1 MIPSDLQQKIRH
13 IQITASK
20 AVSDILAGEYHSV
33 FKGRGMEFDEVR
45 PYQPGDDVRTI
56 DWNVTART
64 GEPHIKRYV
73 EEREL
78 TILFLVD
85 LSASGVFGSS
95 GRLKNEVAAELCG
108 LLAFSAIRNNDKAGL
123 IAFSDEIE
131 LFIPPKKGTS
141 HALRLIRDI
150 LHIQPK
156 GRKTD
161 INTVLNYVARV
172 QNKRAVVFLIS
183 DFRAPDFSKTLRAT
197 ARRHDVIAISITDR
211 AELELPKAGL
221 VRLADNES
229 GQVTVIDTS
238 NSAVRRR
245 YQALA
250 ETRRQSLAQLFKKQ
264 AIDHIPLVTDDDYV
278 VDLVRFFRAR
288 ERRRVH

>member
-1 MIPSDLQQKIRH
+1 MISSELQKKIRQ
-13 IQITASK
+13 IQITARK

-85 LSASGVFGSS
+85 LSASGVFGST
-95 GRLKNEVAAELCG
+95 GRLKNDVAAELCG

-123 IAFSDEIE
+123 IAFTDEIE
-131 LFIPPKKGTS
+131 HFIPPRKGTS

-150 LHIQPK
+150 LSLRPQ
-156 GRKTD
+156 GRKTE
-161 INTVLNYVARV
+161 INTVLNYLAKV
-172 QNKRAVVFLIS
+172 QKKRAVIFLIS
-183 DFRAPDFSKTLRAT
+183 DFRAPDFKKTLRAT
-197 ARRHDVIAISITDR
+197 AKHHDVIAISITDP
-211 AELELPKAGL
+211 AELRLPKAGL
-221 VRLADNES
+221 LCLADNEN
-229 GQVTVIDTS
+229 GQVQIVDTS
-238 NSAVRRR
+238 NKKVRRQ

-250 ETRRQSLAQLFKKQ
+250 AERRQTLAQFFKKQ
-264 AIDHIPLVTDDDYV
+264 AIDHIPLITDDNYV
-278 VDLVRFFRAR
+278 VNLVHFFRAR

>member
-1 MIPSDLQQKIRH
+1 MISSDLQQKIRQ

-85 LSASGVFGSS
+85 LSASGVFGST
-95 GRLKNEVAAELCG
+95 GRLKNDVAAELCG

-123 IAFSDEIE
+123 IAFTDDIE
-131 LFIPPKKGTS
+131 LFIPPRKGTR

-150 LHIQPK
+150 LHLRPQ
-156 GRKTD
+156 GCKTD
-161 INTVLNYVARV
+161 INAVLNYVAKV

-183 DFRAPDFSKTLRAT
+183 DFRAPDFSKALRAT
-197 ARRHDVIAISITDR
+197 AKRHDVIAVSITDP
-211 AELELPKAGL
+211 AELKLPKAGL
-221 VRLADNES
+221 LRLTDNES
-229 GQVTVIDTS
+229 GGVEIVDTS
-238 NSAVRRR
+238 NKQVRRH

-250 ETRRQSLAQLFKKQ
+250 AERRRSLAQFFKKQ

-278 VDLVRFFRAR
+278 VDLVRFFRSR

>member
-1 MIPSDLQQKIRH
+1 MIDSELRRRIRH

-45 PYQPGDDVRTI
+45 PYQPGDDIRTI

-78 TILFLVD
+78 SILFLVD
-85 LSASGVFGSS
+85 LSASGVFGST

-123 IAFSDEIE
+123 IAFSEDIE
-131 LFIPPKKGTS
+131 LFIPPRKGTS

-150 LHIQPK
+150 LHLQPQ

-161 INTVLNYVARV
+161 INSVLNYVAKV
-172 QNKRAVVFLIS
+172 QNKRAVIFLIS
-183 DFRAPDFSKTLRAT
+183 DFRAPDFSKALRAT
-197 ARRHDVIAISITDR
+197 ARRHDVIAISITDP
-211 AELELPKAGL
+211 AEVKLPKAGL
-221 VRLADNES
+221 LRLADNET
-229 GQVTVIDTS
+229 GQVQIIDTS
-238 NSAVRRR
+238 SQKVRRH
-245 YQALA
+245 YQTLGAK
-250 ETRRQSLAQLFKKQ
+250 RRQALAQLFKKQ

-288 ERRRVH
+288 ERRRIH

>member
-1 MIPSDLQQKIRH
+1 MISRELQQKIRQ

-20 AVSDILAGEYHSV
+20 AVSDVLAGEYHSV

-85 LSASGVFGSS
+85 LSASGAFGSA
-95 GRLKNEVAAELCG
+95 GRLKNDVAAELCG
-108 LLAFSAIRNNDKAGL
+108 LLAFAAIRNNDKAGL
-123 IAFSDEIE
+123 IAFSDDIE

-141 HALRLIRDI
+141 HALRLVRDI
-150 LHIQPK
+150 LHIRPK

-172 QNKRAVVFLIS
+172 QNKRAVIFLIS
-183 DFRAPDFSKTLRAT
+183 DFRAPDFSKALRAT

-211 AELELPKAGL
+211 AELTLPKAGL
-221 VRLADNES
+221 LRLTDNES
-229 GQVTVIDTS
+229 GQVAVIDTS
-238 NSAVRRR
+238 NTTVRRR
-245 YQALA
+245 YHALG
-250 ETRRQSLAQLFKKQ
+250 EERRHDLARFFKKQ
-264 AIDHIPLVTDDDYV
+264 AIDHIPLITDDDYV

>member
-1 MIPSDLQQKIRH
+1 MSNQDLQHKIRH
-13 IQITASK
+13 IQITARK

-78 TILFLVD
+78 TILFVVD
-85 LSASGVFGSS
+85 LSASGAFGSG

-108 LLAFSAIRNNDKAGL
+108 LLAFAAIRNNDKAGL
-123 IAFSDEIE
+123 IAFSDDIE
-131 LFIPPKKGTS
+131 LFIPAKKGPR
-141 HALRLIRDI
+141 HALRLVRDI
-150 LHIQPK
+150 LHLRPR
-156 GRKTD
+156 GRGTD
-161 INTVLNYVARV
+161 LNAALNYLARV
-172 QNKRAVVFLIS
+172 QKKRAVLFLIS
-183 DFRAPDFSKTLRAT
+183 DFRAPDFSKALRAT

-211 AELELPKAGL
+211 AELTLPKAGL
-221 VRLADNES
+221 LRLVDNES
-229 GQVTVIDTS
+229 GQVRVIDTS
-238 NSAVRRR
+238 SATVRRR

-250 ETRRQSLAQLFKKQ
+250 AERRADLARFLKKQ

>member
-1 MIPSDLQQKIRH
+1 MIDNELRQKIRH

-85 LSASGVFGSS
+85 LSASGVFGST
-95 GRLKNEVAAELCG
+95 GRLKNDVAAELCG

-131 LFIPPKKGTS
+131 LFIPPRKGTS
-141 HALRLIRDI
+141 HALRLVRDI
-150 LHIQPK
+150 LHLQPK
-156 GRKTD
+156 GRKTE
-161 INTVLNYVARV
+161 INTVLNYLAKV
-172 QNKRAVVFLIS
+172 QNKRAVVFLVS
-183 DFRAPDFSKTLRAT
+183 DFRAPDFSKALRAT
-197 ARRHDVIAISITDR
+197 AKRHDVIAISITDP

-221 VRLADNES
+221 LRLIDNES
-229 GQVTVIDTS
+229 GQMEVIDTS
-238 NSAVRRR
+238 NKKVRRQF
-245 YQALA
+245 QALG
-250 ETRRQSLAQLFKKQ
+250 EGRRQALAQLFKKQ